1 MADGKDNNV
10 QTSVLTKKDLRKAY
24 FNWHMWAES
33 GHSFERMQ
41 GMALCRAFC
50 DPLKKLYGDDKEG
63 LKRALKRESQL
74 FNTEALIGASVVG
87 ATLSMEESMMGEP
100 EDEKDEAITSI
111 KVGLMGPIAGI
122 GDALDW
128 TVFKPIFLGLACDMA
143 LKGSWI
149 GALIAVL
156 FVIGLY
162 YEGRFMFNTGYR
174 LGKRTFSKLLG
185 SSIFQ
190 QVILLAGALGLFMMG
205 ALGASYVSLS
215 TPLEITFSGQ
225 DPIVIQEALDSIVPG
240 LLPLAVIF
248 GVRGLMK
255 KTSNF
260 GLICI
265 IMIVIC
271 MIGSFI
277 GIF

>member
-1 MADGKDNNV
+1 MANEKVN
-10 QTSVLTKKDLRKAY
+10 TEEKTVLTKKDLQRTY

-50 DPLKKLYGDDKEG
+50 DPLEKLYGDDKEG
-63 LKRALKRESQL
+63 LKRALKRENQL

-128 TVFKPIFLGLACDMA
+128 TVFKPIFLGIACDMA
-143 LKGSWI
+143 LKGSWV

-156 FVIGLY
+156 FTIALY
-162 YEGRFMFNTGYR
+162 YEGRAMFNLGYK
-174 LGKRTFSKLLG
+174 LGKGTFAKLLG

-190 QVILLAGALGLFMMG
+190 KVILLAGAMGLFMMG

-215 TPLEITFSGQ
+215 TPLEIVISDQ
-225 DPIVIQEALDSIVPG
+225 NPIIIQEALDSIIPG
-240 LLPLAVIF
+240 LLPLAAIF
-248 GVRGLMK
+248 GIRGLMK
-255 KTSNF
+255 KTNNF
-260 GLICI
+260 GIICLVI
-265 IMIVIC
+265 ILLC
-271 MIGSFI
+271 MAGSFV